1 MAALLARELDTASA
15 VVDFAREQRRLA
27 DEAEANLLFA
37 AVQWA
42 AMHSVDSIEDAAC
55 FGDAPVPVAG
65 PGAPLVAECSIHE
78 FASAIGLPTEVGKA
92 YVGEAVELRHRLL
105 RVWRRVE
112 QGDLP
117 AWRARRIARTTMCLS
132 REAAAFVDARIAA
145 FAHRIRPSA
154 VDRLIDEAIARF
166 MPDEAAQRA
175 EQAAEH
181 RHFDIHTHGAGLDS
195 RGVVDI
201 TGTLDLADA
210 LDLDKAVTQIASG
223 LKECGSDAS
232 LAVRRAQAVGEL
244 ARRQLAFDFTP
255 EDGTTD
261 KRVLL
266 HLHVRADE
274 TGGIDP
280 VAHLDALPVVLEQV
294 KTWCRDG
301 HVTVKPV
308 IDLNERLSTEAY
320 EIPDRIRRQVLLI
333 NPTCVFP
340 FCGKQSRGLDL
351 DHVIT
356 WQPHGQGGPT
366 ATDNLAPLCRSH
378 HRAKTFGGW
387 TYSVLTPGT
396 YAWRSPHGYT
406 YRTDRSGTTDT
417 GPGPD
422 R

>member
-1 MAALLARELDTASA
+1 MAAAQALEVDDPSA
-15 VVDFAREQRRLA
+15 VLA
-27 DEAEANLLFA
+27 AVRFERSIADQAEANLLRL
-37 AVQWA
+37 AVDWA
-42 AMHSVDSIEDAAC
+42 AMHSADSIEDAAC

-65 PGAPLVAECSIHE
+65 PGAPLVAEFSIHE
-78 FASAIGLPTEVGKA
+78 FASAIGLPTEVGKT
-92 YVGEAVELRHRLL
+92 YVGEAVELRYRLP

-112 QGDLP
+112 RGDLQ
-117 AWRARRIARTTMCLS
+117 AWRARRIARTTMCLTP
-132 REAAAFVDARIAA
+132 EAAAYLDHHIAQV
-145 FAHRIRPSA
+145 AHRIGPSA
-154 VDRLIDEAIARF
+154 VDRLIEEAIARF
-166 MPDEAAQRA
+166 MPDEARARA

-181 RHFDIHTHGAGLDS
+181 RRFDVHTGFVSTDGT
-195 RGVVDI
+195 VDV

-210 LDLDKAVTQIASG
+210 VDLDAAVTQIASG
-223 LKECGSDAS
+223 LKECGSEQS
-232 LAVRRAQAVGEL
+232 LDVRRALAAGEL
-244 ARRQLAFDFTP
+244 ARRQLTFDFQP

-261 KRVLL
+261 KQVLL

-280 VAHLDALPVVLEQV
+280 VAHLDALPLMLEQV

-308 IDLNERLSTEAY
+308 IDLNDRLSTEAY
-320 EIPDRIRRQVLLI
+320 EIPDRIRQQVLLI

-340 FCGKQSRGLDL
+340 FCGRKSRGLDL
-351 DHVIT
+351 DHVIP
-356 WQPHGQGGPT
+356 WPLGPT

-387 TYSVLTPGT
+387 TYRVITPGT

-406 YRTDRSGTTDT
+406 YRTERSGTTDT
-417 GPGPD
+417 GPDPD

>member
-1 MAALLARELDTASA
+1 MAAAQALEVDDPSA
-15 VVDFAREQRRLA
+15 VLAAVRVRRADADAAEADLLRLA
-27 DEAEANLLFA
+27 VD
-37 AVQWA
+37 WA
-42 AMHSVDSIEDAAC
+42 AMHSTDSLEDAAC

-65 PGAPLVAECSIHE
+65 VGAPLIAEFSIHE
-78 FASAIGLPTEVGKA
+78 FATAIGLPTEVGKA
-92 YVGEAVELRHRLL
+92 YVGEAVELRYRLP
-105 RVWRRVE
+105 RVWRQVE
-112 QGDLP
+112 RGDLQ

-166 MPDEAAQRA
+166 MPEEAAQRA
-175 EQAAEH
+175 EQAAEN
-181 RHFDIHTHGAGLDS
+181 RRFDVHTGFVSTDGTID
-195 RGVVDI
+195 V

-210 LDLDKAVTQIASG
+210 LDLDKAVTQIAAG

-232 LAVRRAQAVGEL
+232 LDVRRAQAVGEL

-255 EDGTTD
+255 EAGTTD
-261 KRVLL
+261 KQVLL
-266 HLHVRADE
+266 HLHVRADH
-274 TGGIDP
+274 TGINS
-280 VAHLDALPVVLEQV
+280 VARLDALPLMLEQV

-308 IDLNERLSTEAY
+308 VDLNQRLEAEAY
-320 EIPDRIRRQVLLI
+320 EIPDRIRTQVLLI

-340 FCGKQSRGLDL
+340 FCGRKSRGLDL
-351 DHVIT
+351 DHVIP

-378 HRAKTFGGW
+378 HRAKTFGRW
-387 TYSVLTPGT
+387 TYRVITPGT

-406 YRTDRSGTTDT
+406 YRTDASGTTDT
-417 GPGPD
+417 GPDPG

>member
-1 MAALLARELDTASA
+1 MAAAHSLEVDDPSA
-15 VVDFAREQRRLA
+15 VLA
-27 DEAEANLLFA
+27 AVRFERSIADQAEANLLRL
-37 AVQWA
+37 AVDWA

-65 PGAPLVAECSIHE
+65 PGAPLVAEFSIHE

-92 YVGEAVELRHRLL
+92 YVGEAVELRYRLP
-105 RVWRRVE
+105 RVWRRVTK
-112 QGDLP
+112 GDLP
-117 AWRARRIARTTMCLS
+117 AWRARRIARTTMGLS
-132 REAAAFVDARIAA
+132 VEAAAYVDHHIAHV
-145 FAHRIRPSA
+145 AHRIRPSA

-166 MPDEAAQRA
+166 MPDEAAARA
-175 EQAAEH
+175 EQASEN
-181 RHFDIHTHGAGLDS
+181 RHFDIHTHG
-195 RGVVDI
+195 VVDVTSGTVDV

-232 LAVRRAQAVGEL
+232 LDVRRAQAVGEL

-261 KRVLL
+261 KQVLL
-266 HLHVRADE
+266 HVHVKE
-274 TGGIDP
+274 GDP
-280 VAHLDALPVVLEQV
+280 VAHLDSLPLMLDQV

-301 HVTVKPV
+301 RVTVKPV
-308 IDLNERLSTEAY
+308 VDLNERLSADAY
-320 EIPDRIRRQVLLI
+320 EIPDRIRQQVLLI

-340 FCGKQSRGLDL
+340 FCGRKSRGLDL
-351 DHVIT
+351 DHVIP
-356 WQPHGQGGPT
+356 WPLGPT

-378 HRAKTFGGW
+378 HRAKTFGRW
-387 TYSVLTPGT
+387 TYSVITPGT

-417 GPGPD
+417 GPDPG